1 MHNIFEVS
9 IAEGFMILLGLS
21 SQGWSTL
28 MKRSVKTKLFLV
40 RDSNDCKF
48 WNEEFDCLRISNQN
62 KNDMNCSQILDDTIF
77 VEKILDFHEENIEL
91 M

>member
-1 MHNIFEVS
+1 MHNIFFEVS

-21 SQGWSTL
+21 SQGWSSL

-48 WNEEFDCLRISNQN
+48 
-62 KNDMNCSQILDDTIF
+62 
-77 VEKILDFHEENIEL
+77 
-91 M
+91 